1 MKKYLDLWRA
11 AFINNLIDER
21 YKKNLVKKIF
31 SKLIM
36 NLQIMQYRRTQK
48 NLAANFYKSKLIKI

>member
-36 NLQIMQYRRTQK
+36 NLQIMQYRRT
-48 NLAANFYKSKLIKI
+48 